1 MGEGNPRC
9 ARIEVHTSSNNLA
22 GFGCTQLVGGQAG
35 IGGVRYNVAM
45 AINIPLLHE
54 QIRAF
59 CRKHRVRHMLLFGS
73 VLREDF
79 GPESDIDVL
88 TQAQVIYERAA

>member
-1 MGEGNPRC
+1 VSALRALGGP
-9 ARIEVHTSSNNLA
+9 
-22 GFGCTQLVGGQAG
+22 GCGWSRQAGQAG
-35 IGGVRYNVAM
+35 SGSVRYNAAM
-45 AINIPLLHE
+45 AISITLPHE

-59 CRKHRVRHMLLFGS
+59 CRKHRIRRMLLFGS

-88 TQAQVIYERAA
+88 TQAQVIYEQAA